1 MVKFL
6 QYHPI
11 NEFEPF
17 LESLGLKQSQV
28 SQLLPHNLM
37 FLCDNPLLVE
47 NVRTLC
53 DYGIPRSYV
62 GKMYTEEREIFG
74 YEKGVLGS
82 KLLAYEDNRALAQV
96 TVFFFS
102 GDGGQVAGLRGGD
115 DGTATEQR
123 RRRSCRDGRRVID
136 CVRIVWFFFR
146 SRRQSAAVASPTM
159 PDGRRRT
166 MAASGDGCD
175 GDLGSNRTP
184 GDGCDGDMGSGKSWP
199 TGFTN
204 PSASVVKLVAASPS
218 LLTEDVKGEFVKV
231 LGELKYLGIESDWI
245 TGQLSENNTY
255 DWSRMLRVLHFF
267 GEMGY
272 STEELGGLFISHP
285 ELLLDGSGDTDFSLI
300 ALLLK
305 LGFARNEIITLFLQ
319 FPEVIIVD
327 FIENMKQGLAFLIEI
342 GMETKQIV
350 KIVHSHL
357 QILGSCSFKRPNSV
371 LVKLNVGKQRLC
383 GIIKEDPNQLKN
395 WVFGSKISPLPKPS
409 RDPRLMQKTAFLVTL
424 GFTEGSDEM
433 KNALKLFQGSSV
445 ELQERFDCLVR
456 AGLKPTDVSNM
467 IKAAPQVLS
476 QSRDTLQK
484 KIDFFVNSLGFPLE
498 SLLEFPRYMSYT
510 IERVK
515 LRFLMY
521 KWLKDQEKV
530 IPTLALSTILVCSEK
545 VFALQY
551 VNCHPKGPEV

>member
-1 MVKFL
+1 
-6 QYHPI
+6 
-11 NEFEPF
+11 
-17 LESLGLKQSQV
+17 
-28 SQLLPHNLM
+28 M
-37 FLCDNPLLVE
+37 FV
-47 NVRTLC
+47 
-53 DYGIPRSYV
+53 
-62 GKMYTEEREIFG
+62 EEREIFG
-74 YEKGVLGS
+74 YENGVLGS
-82 KLLAYEDNRALAQV
+82 KLLAFEDV
-96 TVFFFS
+96 
-102 GDGGQVAGLRGGD
+102 GL
-115 DGTATEQR
+115 
-123 RRRSCRDGRRVID
+123 S
-136 CVRIVWFFFR
+136 
-146 SRRQSAAVASPTM
+146 
-159 PDGRRRT
+159 
-166 MAASGDGCD
+166 
-175 GDLGSNRTP
+175 
-184 GDGCDGDMGSGKSWP
+184 K
-199 TGFTN
+199 
-204 PSASVVKLVAASPS
+204 ASVVNLVATSPS
-218 LLTEDVKGEFVKV
+218 LLTEDVKGEFVK
-231 LGELKYLGIESDWI
+231 
-245 TGQLSENNTY
+245 
-255 DWSRMLRVLHFF
+255 
-267 GEMGY
+267 
-272 STEELGGLFISHP
+272 
-285 ELLLDGSGDTDFSLI
+285 
-300 ALLLK
+300 
-305 LGFARNEIITLFLQ
+305 FL
-319 FPEVIIVD
+319 EVIIVD

-371 LVKLNVGKQRLC
+371 LVKLNVGKKRLC

-445 ELQERFDCLVR
+445 ELQERFNCLVR

-467 IKAAPQVLS
+467 IKADPHVLS
-476 QSRDTLQK
+476 QSRDMLQK

-551 VNCHPKGPEV
+551 VNRHPKGPENKNHTLDISPATVAYLNRLCYRSVHPNASHLCGRKPPRSETPHPLQRFPQLISDLDCGPLIRWTTPWMWDFSCGVFGSEGFKEKRVEDSS